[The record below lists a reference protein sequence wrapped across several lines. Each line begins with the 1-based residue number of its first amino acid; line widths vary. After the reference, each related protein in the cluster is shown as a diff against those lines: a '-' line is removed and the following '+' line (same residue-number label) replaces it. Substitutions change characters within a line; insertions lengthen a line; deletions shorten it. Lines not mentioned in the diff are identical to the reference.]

1 MDLSHIAF
9 LLFAA
14 FSALRMV
21 SYLPQICRVAR
32 DANGATAISYST
44 WSLWVGANVA
54 TALYAC
60 VNLHDLYL
68 ASVSVVYATCCIT
81 VIVLTLIKRRRHFG
95 DNPAGATSS
104 VLPMTTVRLQ
114 LPSSAGPRHSL
125 LAGSLAAIVIGLC
138 LAWGLTGATTART
151 SLPRD
156 ADSLAASTNA
166 DDAPSVTATSEVVP
180 RSADATSGTQAGEA
194 DSRCQPAPRKD
205 STKAKRA
212 KCGSATASP

>member
-9 LLFAA
+9 FLFAA

-21 SYLPQICRVAR
+21 SYLPQIYRVAR
-32 DANGATAISYST
+32 DTNGATAISYST
-44 WSLWVGANVA
+44 WGLWTGANVA

-68 ASVSVVYATCCIT
+68 ASVSVVYATCCIA

-95 DNPAGATSS
+95 GSPAGETPSTRP
-104 VLPMTTVRLQ
+104 LRTLRLQ
-114 LPSSAGPRHSL
+114 LPGSAGPRLGL
-125 LAGSLAAIVIGLC
+125 LAGSLAAIVIGLS
-138 LAWGLTGATTART
+138 LAWGLTGTTAART
-151 SLPRD
+151 SMPRD
-156 ADSLAASTNA
+156 AESLAASTNA

-180 RSADATSGTQAGEA
+180 KPAEATRATQAGEA
-194 DSRCQPAPRKD
+194 DSRCPPAPRKG